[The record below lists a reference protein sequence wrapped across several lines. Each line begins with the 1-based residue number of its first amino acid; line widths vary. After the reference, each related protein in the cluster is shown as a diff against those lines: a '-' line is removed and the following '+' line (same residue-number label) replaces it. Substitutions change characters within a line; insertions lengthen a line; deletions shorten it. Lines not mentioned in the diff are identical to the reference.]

1 MNQERLDDLEKKVAE
16 IEAGN
21 GWHESA
27 KYVLKKL
34 DTLTDAVKENRTDN
48 ASAHKAL
55 YDKMDA
61 QKTMCA
67 NRPMECQKAFL
78 PNRTFH
84 WLLLVLIVLFGTT
97 FTLNGTALKQNADH
111 KNKVIEYKTA
121 LDAERGAVDI
131 RLDEMQQELEDLTD
145 VEAQTHEVE

>member
-1 MNQERLDDLEKKVAE
+1 MNQDRLDDLEKRVGE
-16 IEAGN
+16 IEEGN

-55 YDKMDA
+55 YEKMDS

-67 NRPMECQKAFL
+67 NRPMECQKVFL
-78 PNRTFH
+78 PNKTFH
-84 WLLLVLIVLFGTT
+84 WLIIVLIVLFGAT
-97 FTLNGTALKQNADH
+97 FSLDGTALKQNADH
-111 KNKVIEYKTA
+111 KNKVIGYKAT
-121 LDAERGAVDI
+121 LDSERKEVNTK
-131 RLDEMQQELEDLTD
+131 LDNIQKKLNSLTSEEETD
-145 VEAQTHEVE
+145 EIH